1 MARLYGN
8 LMNRIGED
16 KQYCP
21 VIEVGTGMTEYG
33 WSDRTAYEVT
43 AVRDQK
49 HVTVRELDHVA
60 KNPGS
65 MDNAW
70 ELVSNPNAPE
80 HDMVKVGEYWY
91 WTCTVTADEW
101 AQAKAKMDAGDIGW
115 ALSIVRN
122 GFDPDRIM
130 AKGKQTKRTR
140 AKVSFGVADYHYDY
154 EF

>member
-1 MARLYGN
+1 MAKWYGSLNNRLE
-8 LMNRIGED
+8 ED
-16 KQYCP
+16 KQFCP

-33 WSDRTAYEVT
+33 WSDRYAYEVT

-49 HVTVRELDHVA
+49 HVTVRELDHTHIG
-60 KNPGS
+60 NGC
-65 MDNAW
+65 MDNNW
-70 ELVSNPNAPE
+70 ELTSNPNNPE
-80 HDMVKVGEYWY
+80 RDMVKVGDYWY
-91 WTCTVTADEW
+91 WTCTVTAEEW
-101 AQAKAKMDAGDIGW
+101 IKAKAQMEAGDIEW

-122 GFDPDRIM
+122 GFDPEKIM